1 MASFYSFCVC
11 AGTATSLRCKRQRV
25 TAKWCSGSLL
35 IFLKE
40 HDAIYLDFVSGGAA
54 IKGLVAADFVRHL
67 RCLSRLEGR
76 EGYASISGMIARY

>member
-25 TAKWCSGSLL
+25 TAKRCSGSLL
-35 IFLKE
+35 IILKE

-54 IKGLVAADFVRHL
+54 IKGLVAADLFGTYVVCPDWRAE
-67 RCLSRLEGR
+67 RAMRAFPG
-76 EGYASISGMIARY
+76 